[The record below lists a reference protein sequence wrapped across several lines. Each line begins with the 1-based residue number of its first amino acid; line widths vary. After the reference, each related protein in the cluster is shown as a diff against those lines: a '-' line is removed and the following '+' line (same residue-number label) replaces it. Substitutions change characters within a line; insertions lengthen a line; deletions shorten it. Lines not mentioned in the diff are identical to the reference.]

1 MENNLEIK
9 LKYLK
14 IKREI
19 HFWERAE
26 KEWSTYLWKTAEKS
40 DIKWHNADT
49 RLTMGY
55 TQPFGGVNAIKE
67 KFPLFLLGGGETG
80 NKGEIL

>member
-1 MENNLEIK
+1 
-9 LKYLK
+9 
-14 IKREI
+14 
-19 HFWERAE
+19 
-26 KEWSTYLWKTAEKS
+26 
-40 DIKWHNADT
+40 
-49 RLTMGY
+49 MGY